1 LERSGTVIG
10 RLLDRNGQPV
20 PELVLH
26 FDREGEIAK
35 LLGTRTDRDGRF
47 RIDGLV
53 PGQPYHLWYSQTQSQ
68 PYEKIQVEPGKVK
81 DLGDAKIELERPGTG
96 A

>member
-1 LERSGTVIG
+1 
-10 RLLDRNGQPV
+10 
-20 PELVLH
+20 LVLH
-26 FDREGEIAK
+26 FDREGEIGME
-35 LLGTRTDRDGRF
+35 LRTRTDRDGRF

-68 PYEKIQVEPGKVK
+68 PYERIQVEPGKVK
-81 DLGDAKIELERPGTG
+81 DVGDAKIELDRPGSD